1 MDSAG
6 LTIHTHSLSSFYSLH
21 LLPIPV
27 LQGGEPE
34 SGRAKVDAVLG
45 VAFIKHR
52 LKAANSH
59 GLCSSTGETYRNE
72 DSPGAPL

>member
-6 LTIHTHSLSSFYSLH
+6 LTIHTHSLPSFCSLH
-21 LLPIPV
+21 RLPVPILL
-27 LQGGEPE
+27 GGELE

-72 DSPGAPL
+72 DSPGAML